1 MEMASVI
8 LFIQLVEYKNGREKV
23 HLLLSYKL
31 YIARVIN
38 ILLFLVL
45 LQQIMLSI
53 FNFEMMKSEMRYM
66 I

>member
-45 LQQIMLSI
+45 SQQIMLSI